1 MTLINMLVGLPMMM
15 LCLVVQT
22 AAAFWSVRHYVRRTD
37 RLEDRGGFLAS
48 TRPLLS
54 AMIIMMIGSFGQIIL
69 WGVLFVVLKEFPDYH
84 TAIYHSAVNYASLG
98 YGDIVMSK
106 EWKMLGA
113 LEAVSGVLML
123 GMTSAALMAI
133 LSQLIKVQRR
143 ALGFEEETT
152 PTRD

>member
-15 LCLVVQT
+15 LCLLVQT
-22 AAAFWSVRHYVRRTD
+22 AAAFWSVRHYVRRTE
-37 RLEDRGGFLAS
+37 RLGAGGGFFAS

-54 AMIIMMIGSFGQIIL
+54 AMVIMMFGSFVQIIV
-69 WGVLFVVLKEFPDYH
+69 WGVLFVVLNEFDDYH

-106 EWKMLGA
+106 GWKMLGA

-123 GMTSAALMAI
+123 GMTSAALMVI
-133 LSQLIKVQRR
+133 LSQMIKVQRR
-143 ALGFEEETT
+143 ELGHEE
-152 PTRD
+152 